1 MLKLFFKQKLIG
13 NIGISLISGITA
25 LSLAGVAMQMGYSN
39 FKLKAEKQLHILN
52 SIRFATIVQIG
63 MEEGWVDLPLT
74 NDSTTITLSEIDINY
89 QLSTNLKN
97 PSLTSQNYNPDS
109 AIIIE
114 NTNGKINFY
123 CTLIE
128 EDSNHNYT
136 DNTINVHNLGVN
148 NISLNI

>member
-1 MLKLFFKQKLIG
+1 MLRLFFKQKLIG

-52 SIRFATIVQIG
+52 SIRFVTIVQIG
-63 MEEGWVDLPLT
+63 MEEGWIDLPLT

-128 EDSNHNYT
+128 EDSVHNYT
-136 DNTINVHNLGVN
+136 DNTINVHNLGID

>member
-1 MLKLFFKQKLIG
+1 MLRLFFKQKLIG

-128 EDSNHNYT
+128 EDSTHNYT
-136 DNTINVHNLGVN
+136 DNTINVHNLGVD